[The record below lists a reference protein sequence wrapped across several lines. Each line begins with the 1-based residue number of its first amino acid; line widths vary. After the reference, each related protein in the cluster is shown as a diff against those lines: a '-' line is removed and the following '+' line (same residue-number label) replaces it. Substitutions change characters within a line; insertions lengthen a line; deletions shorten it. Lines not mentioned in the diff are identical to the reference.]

1 MRTFSKTQGVDIVSI
16 QRVEKALKRSG
27 KSFLQRIFNDRELD
41 MREDVGFL
49 ATRFAAKEAFFKALG
64 TGVSAGVRWHDFV
77 LPPEDSTCPS
87 PVISGKS
94 RELLKGRKVLVSV
107 SRTENTAVAIVLLE
121 EQGDGY
127 EILGNT

>member
-1 MRTFSKTQGVDIVSI
+1 MTADFNTYGVDIVSI

-27 KSFLQRIFNDRELD
+27 KAFLQRIFNGKELD
-41 MREDVGFL
+41 MQEDIGFL

-64 TGVSAGVRWHDFV
+64 TGVSEGVRWHDFL
-77 LPPEDSTCPS
+77 LPPEDNTCPS

-94 RELLKGRKVLVSV
+94 RELLRGSKVLVSV
-107 SRTENTAVAIVLLE
+107 SRTETTAVAIVLLE
-121 EQGDGY
+121 EQGEVN

>member
-1 MRTFSKTQGVDIVSI
+1 MRTVSKTQGVDIVSI
-16 QRVEKALKRSG
+16 KRVEKALKRSG
-27 KSFLQRIFNDRELD
+27 KSFLERIFNDRELD
-41 MREDVGFL
+41 MQEDVGFL

-64 TGVSAGVRWHDFV
+64 TGISEGVRWHDFV

-87 PVISGKS
+87 PIISGKS

-107 SRTENTAVAIVLLE
+107 SRTESTAVAIVLLE